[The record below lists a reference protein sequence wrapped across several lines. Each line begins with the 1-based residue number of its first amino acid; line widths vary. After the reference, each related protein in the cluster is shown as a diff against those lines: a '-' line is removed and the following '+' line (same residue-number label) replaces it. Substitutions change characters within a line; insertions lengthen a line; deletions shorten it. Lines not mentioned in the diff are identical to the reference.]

1 MNFLY
6 KREWS
11 TPKEIIDSLR
21 EKYRLPNESKEVSR
35 EEAERTKFQK
45 CRVCGSEDFQ
55 VKIVIDK
62 VSKKEESKLCCA
74 KCGEPVTAIGG
85 EIVQ

>member
-1 MNFLY
+1 MTY
-6 KREWS
+6 KREWM
-11 TPKEIIDSLR
+11 TPKKIIDDLR
-21 EKYRLPNESKEVSR
+21 EKMRMPR
-35 EEAERTKFQK
+35 DAAEDNMEYQK
-45 CRVCGSEDFQ
+45 CRRCGSEDFQ

-62 VSKKEESKLCCA
+62 VSRKVKKEESKLCCT

>member
-1 MNFLY
+1 M
-6 KREWS
+6 
-11 TPKEIIDSLR
+11 
-21 EKYRLPNESKEVSR
+21 KY
-35 EEAERTKFQK
+35 QK

-62 VSKKEESKLCCA
+62 VSHKVKKEESKLCCT

-85 EIVQ
+85 EILQ